1 MIQGKVSIG
10 KQDLQMY
17 FHDDDSAPQPVKHAG
32 MQALV
37 TVSSIAVL
45 AIGLFPSFLMEIA
58 RGAIPF

>member
-1 MIQGKVSIG
+1 MI
-10 KQDLQMY
+10 Y
-17 FHDDDSAPQPVKHAG
+17 FHDDESAPQPAKHAG
-32 MQALV
+32 MQALI